1 MSDEY
6 KYNDLTMEEYE
17 RRKRERAKAR
27 ELREKRRRLLK
38 RVCIALLALIIIVA
52 AVLLITK
59 AHRNRAA
66 DTDIVETLAETKIP
80 SWIDKQIIAE
90 GSASRQGEKLTGV
103 KSIVIHYVGSAGT
116 TAQQNRD
123 YFGEPGT
130 KSSSHFIIGLDGE
143 VIQCLPLDE
152 KSSSTGKRNPDTIS
166 IEVCHPDEDGK
177 FSDKSYASLVKLTA
191 WLCDLCELDPE
202 AGVIRHYDATGI
214 NCPAY
219 YVEHEDAWA
228 QFVKD
233 VGAALKKG

>member
-6 KYNDLTMEEYE
+6 KYNDLTIEEYE

-27 ELREKRRRLLK
+27 ELREKRRRIVK
-38 RVCIALLALIIIVA
+38 RVCIAALALIIIVA

-66 DTDIVETLAETKIP
+66 DTDIVEILAEAKVP
-80 SWIDKQIIAE
+80 SWVDKQIITE
-90 GSASRQGEKLTGV
+90 GSASRQGEKLAGV
-103 KSIVIHYVGSAGT
+103 KSVVIHYTGSPGT

-123 YFGEPGT
+123 YFGEPDT
-130 KSSSHFIIGLDGE
+130 KSSSHFIVGLDGE
-143 VIQCLPLDE
+143 IIQCLPLEE
-152 KSSSTGKRNPDTIS
+152 KSSATGKRNVDTIS

-191 WLCDLCELDPE
+191 WLCELCELDPE
-202 AGVIRHYDATGI
+202 DGVIRHYDATGVK
-214 NCPAY
+214 CPAY

-228 QFVKD
+228 QFIKD
-233 VGAALKKG
+233 VVSALAKK